1 MNTLWPL
8 QVNVSDTAVG
18 FSESR
23 EDTAFKSPRSN
34 KSQNLI
40 PLPIPSVLYI
50 THQAAAS
57 RKPSFSLSDG
67 AKLPCGQTFSN
78 AGDDSETVH
87 PIVRGVPTCLSA
99 S

>member
-23 EDTAFKSPRSN
+23 EDTAFESPRNS

-40 PLPIPSVLYI
+40 PLPILSIIYI

-57 RKPSFSLSDG
+57 RKPNFTPSDG
-67 AKLPCGQTFSN
+67 AKLPCGQTFSKT
-78 AGDDSETVH
+78 GDDS
-87 PIVRGVPTCLSA
+87 
-99 S
+99 